1 MRGRERAPFP
11 ASPGAAGVRRCPQ
24 AGIRGRRGSRRR
36 PAPAPR
42 TPLREP
48 GGRASLRAGAD
59 ACAPARPLR
68 LQRDV
73 AAPGLLL
80 LGSGSRFGLGD
91 LSADVPVAQLQ
102 LPPLPRDR
110 ARSPRAATRAARAR
124 RGRGGEQSGAAGP
137 GVPAAR
143 AAAAGAQRAPGARL
157 PGRRVVQRG
166 PSQLPQRAQ
175 VRPQAALRLPR
186 GVHGHARGH
195 RDLLVQEQRGAAR
208 RLHLPQPRAPA
219 QVRAAQP
226 RDPGHHLPRRR
237 HLHQGRLPASRGKAP
252 APPGSG
258 PRPHPARPILCC
270 RLTSNPGLTLRPA
283 AASPRQVPVH
293 RISVLPIFLLLRGGP
308 GGWWVLNA

>member
-1 MRGRERAPFP
+1 MSPVADGQALRLAAAVPRRARPSSEPGRR
-11 ASPGAAGVRRCPQ
+11 ASP
-24 AGIRGRRGSRRR
+24 RG
-36 PAPAPR
+36 PA
-42 TPLREP
+42 
-48 GGRASLRAGAD
+48 
-59 ACAPARPLR
+59 ACAPGRPLR

-91 LSADVPVAQLQ
+91 LSADVSVAQFQ
-102 LPPLPRDR
+102 LPPLPRGR
-110 ARSPRAATRAARAR
+110 TRGPGAAALPARAG
-124 RGRGGEQSGAAGP
+124 RGRAGEQSGAAGP

-157 PGRRVVQRG
+157 PGGRVVQRG

-175 VRPQAALRLPR
+175 VRPQAAVRLPR
-186 GVHGHARGH
+186 GAHGHARGH

-208 RLHLPQPRAPA
+208 RLHLLPPRAPA

-252 APPGSG
+252 ALRA
-258 PRPHPARPILCC
+258 PRPSPPTPGLFPPTAARPA
-270 RLTSNPGLTLRPA
+270 LTRGSTPGQA
-283 AASPRQVPVH
+283 AASLREASPRPK
-293 RISVLPIFLLLRGGP
+293 SESDP
-308 GGWWVLNA
+308 AS